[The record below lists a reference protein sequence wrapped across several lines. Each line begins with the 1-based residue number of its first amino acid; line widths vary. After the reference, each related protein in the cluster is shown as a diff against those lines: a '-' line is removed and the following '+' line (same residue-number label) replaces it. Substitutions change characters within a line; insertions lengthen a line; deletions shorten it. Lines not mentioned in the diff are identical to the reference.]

1 MTDILSGY
9 TLVSVALADFLLY
22 LNEGRGQN
30 MLTQDRKKVHY
41 ELIGNCLVIYV
52 TDDLDHHAVTSLRE
66 YSDGLIDAGNIKHI
80 IFDFARVGFMD
91 SSGIGLIMGR
101 YKKVMFLGGRAA
113 VTRVGDVVN
122 RIFTLSGLYQ
132 IIEKYDTVEEAL
144 HMLQKSNRKGEEKK
158 R

>member
-1 MTDILSGY
+1 MTLQ
-9 TLVSVALADFLLY
+9 
-22 LNEGRGQN
+22 E
-30 MLTQDRKKVHY
+30 KKCMHY

-66 YSDGLIDAGNIKHI
+66 YSDSLIDAGNIKHL
-80 IFDFARVGFMD
+80 IFDFAQVGFMD

-101 YKKVMFLGGRAA
+101 YKKVMFLGGRTA

-144 HMLQKSNRKGEEKK
+144 QMLQKSNRKGEGNK

>member
-1 MTDILSGY
+1 MWK
-9 TLVSVALADFLLY
+9 
-22 LNEGRGQN
+22 E
-30 MLTQDRKKVHY
+30 RKIMVLQEQRRMHY
-41 ELIGNCLVIYV
+41 ELIENCLVIYV
-52 TDDLDHHAVTSLRE
+52 TDDLDHHAVKTLRE
-66 YSDGLIDAGNIKHI
+66 YSDGLIDAGNIRHI
-80 IFDFARVGFMD
+80 IFDFDQVGFMD

-144 HMLQKSNRKGEEKK
+144 HMLQKSNRKGEQKK

>member
-1 MTDILSGY
+1 M
-9 TLVSVALADFLLY
+9 
-22 LNEGRGQN
+22 
-30 MLTQDRKKVHY
+30 MLQEKKCMHY
-41 ELIGNCLVIYV
+41 ELVGNCLVIYV

-66 YSDGLIDAGNIKHI
+66 YSDSLIEAGNIKHLV
-80 IFDFARVGFMD
+80 FDFAQVGFMD

-101 YKKVMFLGGRAA
+101 YKKVMFLGGRTA

-144 HMLQKSNRKGEEKK
+144 QMLQKSNRKKEGKK
-158 R
+158 K